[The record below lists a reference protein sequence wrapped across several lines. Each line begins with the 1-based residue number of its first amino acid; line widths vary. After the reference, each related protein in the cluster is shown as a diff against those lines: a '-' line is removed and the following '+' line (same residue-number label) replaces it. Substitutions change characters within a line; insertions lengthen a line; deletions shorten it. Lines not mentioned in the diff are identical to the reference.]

1 MKKMRKGKKMLL
13 ILLIAVV
20 VILVIIGIVNI
31 VKKSNKPEDTKTP
44 GEVIQLPEIVYSDMK
59 VKNIYV
65 QYLTEQNKTK
75 LRMTIDNTSN
85 KAVKDDVFDAVL
97 IGPDEKVLTTMEARI
112 VGELKVG
119 EQCDVEVILNGD
131 QTAVTQIKLIE
142 K

>member
-20 VILVIIGIVNI
+20 VILAIIGIVNI
-31 VKKSNKPEDTKTP
+31 VKNSNKPKEPEYQD
-44 GEVIQLPEIVYSDMK
+44 EVLQLPETVYSDMK
-59 VKNIYV
+59 VKNIHV
-65 QYLTEQNKTK
+65 QYLREQNKTK

-85 KAVKDDVFDAVL
+85 KSVQDDVFDAVL

-112 VGELKVG
+112 VGTLEVG
-119 EQCDVEVILNGD
+119 EQCNVEVILSGD